1 MMRSKSHLSIL
12 AMLWLKAGLSDALS
26 AYQTNLFCQ
35 IAEPAVVL
43 ILHINFVRMPA
54 VGWTSVREY
63 CSVAGKLNSKSA

>member
-43 ILHINFVRMPA
+43 ILQNNFVKTPA
-54 VGWTSVREY
+54 VGLTSVREY
-63 CSVAGKLNSKSA
+63 CSIAGKLKSRSA